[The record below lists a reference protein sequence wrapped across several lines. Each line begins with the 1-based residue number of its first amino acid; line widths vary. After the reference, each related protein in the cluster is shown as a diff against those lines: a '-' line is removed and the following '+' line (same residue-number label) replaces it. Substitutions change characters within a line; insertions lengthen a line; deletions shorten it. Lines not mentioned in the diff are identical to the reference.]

1 MTWSLTTGLP
11 QYPAGRDYPIASLAR
26 FILQTIQGH
35 YAADST
41 ATALPDRQ
49 VITIGALAVDTPVL
63 GVMYGAVSVG
73 SPAAQVMR
81 PFKDSDP
88 RTATFNIE
96 LWRSF
101 PALSEQGNVPTPA
114 EEQAVAEVLMQDS
127 WLLLESAYACDQMG
141 VGVVATTAVNPPQG
155 EMAGVS
161 MHLEL
166 QVP

>member
-1 MTWSLTTGLP
+1 MPFAFPTGP
-11 QYPAGRDYPIASLAR
+11 IQYPAGRDYPIASLAR
-26 FILQTIQGH
+26 WILSTIVNRYGS
-35 YAADST
+35 DST

-49 VITIGALAVDTPVL
+49 IITIGTVAVDTPVL
-63 GVMYGAVSVG
+63 AVMYGSVSVG
-73 SPAAQVMR
+73 EPAMQAMR
-81 PFKDSDP
+81 PFKDADP
-88 RTATFNIE
+88 RTAAFNVE

-101 PALSEQGNVPTPA
+101 PALTEAGNVPTVA
-114 EEQAVAEVLMQDS
+114 QEQAVAEILMQDS

-141 VGVVATTAVNPPQG
+141 VGVVATTAVNDPQG